1 MGASSPTSNP
11 APPKKRT
18 KFGRDH
24 GPDHFGIAHRILNA
38 PAERVYRAFI
48 DPAALSKWLAAS
60 GFPEQ
65 LITRMRK
72 SGSDSMCM
80 SSGNFP
86 GPPSEIGNAIFLMDW
101 PTSEI
106 GNAIFLVDWP
116 PSEIGNAI
124 FLVDWPPSEIGNA
137 PEVRWNS
144 RDHQRNRSSDSTPP
158 RDGFANGIP

>member
-1 MGASSPTSNP
+1 LGGTTGLIISASS
-11 APPKKRT
+11 
-18 KFGRDH
+18 
-24 GPDHFGIAHRILNA
+24 IASSQP

-60 GFPEQ
+60 GFPDQ
-65 LITRMRK
+65 FITWMRK

-86 GPPSEIGNAIFLMDW
+86 GPPF
-101 PTSEI
+101 
-106 GNAIFLVDWP
+106 
-116 PSEIGNAI
+116 
-124 FLVDWPPSEIGNA
+124 EIGNA